1 MSKQPFIFQVIGH
14 GDSGKTTLVS
24 KAISKLKENKLRVA
38 TIKHH
43 AHPSPLKAMDEGK
56 DTYLHRQAG
65 AVGSLVASSV
75 ELQMHIEHDIEIT
88 LEGLLEIYEKFPL
101 DVILIEGFKRK
112 DHPKLLIVRTEEDHQ
127 LIHESSNVEAVICWK
142 EEDLEKLKDTV
153 SVPFFLISEEEK
165 YLQWIVEKCKA

>member
-1 MSKQPFIFQVIGH
+1 MNNQPYIFQVIGH

-24 KAISKLKENKLRVA
+24 KAISKLKENNLRVA

-43 AHPSPLKAMDEGK
+43 SHTSPLKAMDEGK

-65 AVGSLVASSV
+65 AVGSLVASSIEV
-75 ELQMHIEHDIEIT
+75 QMHIEHNLDLT
-88 LEGLLEIYEKFPL
+88 LEDLLEIYEKFPL

-127 LIHESSNVEAVICWK
+127 LIHESTNVEAVICWT
-142 EEDLEKLKDTV
+142 EEDYNKLKDTV
-153 SVPFFLISEEEK
+153 SVPFFLISEENK
-165 YLQWIVEKCKA
+165 YLQWIVEKCKR